1 MADARADCAAHGAG
15 DEMKTLLILFT
26 LHLALPLF
34 AADEEAPLYF
44 PPAKGPWE
52 KIDPAKI
59 GWNSA
64 KLKEALDYAG
74 KNKSS
79 GVVILYRGRILAEQ
93 YWPLNPKEKTA
104 ADQPNPYFHMRF
116 GKNARG
122 RAIEDVASV
131 QKSVTA
137 MLVGIAQHKGLLKI
151 TDPVHKHLGKGWS
164 KASAAAEAKITIRH
178 LITMSSGLNPRL
190 QYVAPAGTKWFYNT
204 GAYSMALTCVSK
216 AAKMDA
222 GQLTKKWLTEPLGM
236 KDSRWA
242 QRPWQKSMRTDANR
256 YGFATTARDLARFGL
271 LMLANGNWENK
282 NVLKDKA
289 YLKAAIS
296 PSTNLNPSYGYLWW
310 LNRGP
315 FVARGN
321 GQKKQGRLIFSAPK
335 DMYAAL
341 GKLNRRLYVLPTHQ
355 LVITRLGDQSSSS
368 FNTEFFKLL
377 RVASEKVK

>member
-1 MADARADCAAHGAG
+1 
-15 DEMKTLLILFT
+15 MKTLLTLFT
-26 LHLALPLF
+26 LHLTLPLF
-34 AADEEAPLYF
+34 AADEETSLYF

-59 GWNSA
+59 GWNPA

-79 GVVILYRGRILAEQ
+79 SVVILYRGRILAEQ

-104 ADQPNPYFHMRF
+104 EGKPNPYFHMRL
-116 GKNARG
+116 GKDAKG
-122 RAIEDVASV
+122 RAIEDVASA

-164 KASAAAEAKITIRH
+164 KAPAEAEARITIRH
-178 LITMSSGLNPRL
+178 LISMNSGLDTRL
-190 QYVAPAGTKWFYNT
+190 QFVAPAGTKWFYNT
-204 GAYSMALTCVSK
+204 TAYSRSLTCVSK

-222 GQLTKKWLTEPLGM
+222 NQLTKKWLTGPLGM

-242 QRPWQKSMRTDANR
+242 KRPWSERGGIVANQ
-256 YGFATTARDLARFGL
+256 YGLATTARDLARFGI
-271 LMLANGNWENK
+271 LMLANGNWEKK
-282 NVLKDKA
+282 NVIEDKA

-296 PSTNLNPSYGYLWW
+296 PSQKLNPSYGYLWW
-310 LNRGP
+310 LNGGP

-321 GQKKQGRLIFSAPK
+321 GQKRQGRLIPAAPK
-335 DMYAAL
+335 DMYAAQ
-341 GKLNRRLYVLPTHQ
+341 GKLGRRLYVLPSQQ
-355 LVITRLGDQSSSS
+355 LIITRLGDQAPNN
-368 FNTEFFKLL
+368 FNTEFFKRL
-377 RVASEKVK
+377 RAASGKVK